1 MPCAS
6 VPALKTRQFLTSNK
20 RQIVLK
26 ILLSISLYRIKNGQ
40 DYSIRFILSLSIML
54 IFETDRP
61 FQTKVAA
68 GKRLMPLS
76 PPPSANQ
83 LRQWRFVWH
92 IYLSS
97 EGGTGE
103 DRRINPPLNLGKTLI
118 IFGKNWFCRSSPR
131 LKIFFDPPLDKI
143 RSALTDND
151 DWHNTII

>member
-1 MPCAS
+1 MVWQLNAELQAGNFAVWFIHFFINSSRCRKTRDPHPYNFKDVSERFIAFILQSWVLIECL

-68 GKRLMPLS
+68 GKRLTPLS
-76 PPPSANQ
+76 PPSSANQ

-92 IYLSS
+92 I
-97 EGGTGE
+97 
-103 DRRINPPLNLGKTLI
+103 
-118 IFGKNWFCRSSPR
+118 
-131 LKIFFDPPLDKI
+131 
-143 RSALTDND
+143 
-151 DWHNTII
+151 